1 MDRSGAAGQ
10 MCVLSQTFVCSRLP
24 SPTAGSFG
32 QTAPEPSCVSSRLQA
47 ASRGI
52 TMKKWQP
59 GHGAEFL
66 PGGHRFRTA
75 ATGSPGVSYCKA
87 LGRPPDSRAG
97 PCQGRCPT
105 SRWHP
110 KDHTNYAYLRQPTI
124 IWRMQLLRLPRQ
136 NWLRDGGTTALP
148 HRGPPGPS
156 FLTPELADIIYEA
169 DPLQSPHI
177 FDFNIS

>member
-52 TMKKWQP
+52 TMKKRQP

-75 ATGSPGVSYCKA
+75 SIQDGSDGVAGGVLLQSF
-87 LGRPPDSRAG
+87 GPPA
-97 PCQGRCPT
+97 
-105 SRWHP
+105 
-110 KDHTNYAYLRQPTI
+110 RQPS
-124 IWRMQLLRLPRQ
+124 RSMSRPLPDQSVAPKR
-136 NWLRDGGTTALP
+136 P
-148 HRGPPGPS
+148 HKLCI
-156 FLTPELADIIYEA
+156 FEATHNHLENAVIKTPQTKLA
-169 DPLQSPHI
+169 P
-177 FDFNIS
+177 

>member
-52 TMKKWQP
+52 TMKKRQP

-75 ATGSPGVSYCKA
+75 ATGSPGVFYCKA

-105 SRWHP
+105 SRWHT
-110 KDHTNYAYLRQPTI
+110 KR
-124 IWRMQLLRLPRQ
+124 
-136 NWLRDGGTTALP
+136 P
-148 HRGPPGPS
+148 HKLCI
-156 FLTPELADIIYEA
+156 FEATHNHLENAVIKTPQTKLA
-169 DPLQSPHI
+169 P
-177 FDFNIS
+177 